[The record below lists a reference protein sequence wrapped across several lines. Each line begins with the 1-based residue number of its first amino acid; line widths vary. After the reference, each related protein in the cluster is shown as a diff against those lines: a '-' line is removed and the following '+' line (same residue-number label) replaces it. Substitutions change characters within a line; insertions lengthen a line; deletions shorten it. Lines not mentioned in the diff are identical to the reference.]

1 MKRLGS
7 LVRVGL
13 RSNFGLSLLRFRLFK
28 QKKDLWMIP
37 AVILGAAGLA
47 TTLYGYLLLIKSAF
61 GVLKPLGQEQALP
74 GFAILMGQFLI
85 LVFGLYYVISAFYFS
100 KDLETLIPLPI
111 KPFEVIL
118 SKFTI
123 ILVNEYLTMV
133 PIVLPMLVYFGI
145 LSRGG
150 AAYWV
155 NALLVY
161 LLLPIIPLGLVSII
175 VVGLMR
181 VVNFSRKKDALII
194 VGSLVLIVAG
204 LGFQV
209 YVNRAAGSNSGAN
222 PQALAS
228 FFASPDSLL
237 KQVGSKFPPSI
248 WAGKA
253 LAGGFSSSG
262 LLNLALL
269 AGVSL
274 LLFYMIL
281 VLAEK
286 LFYRGVIGLGEV
298 SGRKKSL
305 SSQEMSRRMSS
316 GRRPVRAIFWR
327 EWRVM
332 NRTPIFLINGILTA
346 FLVPLIFVLMATTGS
361 GRGDAASLLR
371 TMTMSGNPTLVI
383 LVAACFLMVC
393 GCLNGTSSSSFSR
406 EGSQFWMSKVIPVSP
421 REQVAAKFMH
431 SYLVA
436 LLGIVTAMLVLVV
449 VLRLKAVYCV
459 VALVFALVGG
469 VALTAVGMTIDLAR
483 PLLQWTNPQK
493 AIKQNLNVVF
503 ALLAEL
509 GILAVLG
516 YALNLLSKAGVSGNV
531 LLLAALAALI
541 LLSWAGYHF
550 LLRFSDR
557 RYGEIEV

>member
-1 MKRLGS
+1 MRRLGS

-28 QKKDLWMIP
+28 QKKDLWMVP
-37 AVILGAAGLA
+37 LVVLGAAGLA
-47 TTLYGYLLLIKSAF
+47 PALYGYLLLIKNAF
-61 GVLKPLGQEQALP
+61 GILKPLGQEQALP
-74 GFAILMGQFLI
+74 GFAVLIGQFLI
-85 LVFGLYYVISAFYFS
+85 LIFGLYYVISAFYFS
-100 KDLETLIPLPI
+100 KDLETLIPLPL
-111 KPFEVIL
+111 KPFEVIF

-145 LSRGG
+145 LSHAGP
-150 AAYWV
+150 AYWV

-209 YVNRAAGSNSGAN
+209 YINRAAGSNPN
-222 PQALAS
+222 PQALAD

-237 KQVGSKFPPSI
+237 KQIGSKFPPSI

-274 LLFYMIL
+274 VLFYAIL
-281 VLAEK
+281 VLAER
-286 LFYRGVIGLGEV
+286 LFYRGLIGLGEV

-316 GRRPVRAIFWR
+316 GRRPVQAIFSR
-327 EWRVM
+327 EWRIM
-332 NRTPIFLINGILTA
+332 NRTPIFLLNGILTA
-346 FLVPLIFVLMATTGS
+346 FLIPLIFVLMGTTGS
-361 GRGDAASLLR
+361 GRGDVASLLR
-371 TMTMSGNPTLVI
+371 TMTTSGNRTLVI
-383 LVAACFLMVC
+383 LFAACFLMIC
-393 GCLNGTSSSSFSR
+393 GCLNGTASSAFSR
-406 EGSQFWMSKVIPVSP
+406 EGSQFWMSKVIPVAP
-421 REQVAAKFMH
+421 REQVAAKFLH

-436 LLGIVTAMLVLVV
+436 LLGIMTAMVVLVV
-449 VLRLKAVYCV
+449 VLRLKATYCAI
-459 VALVFALVGG
+459 ALFFALVGG

-509 GILAVLG
+509 GILAIVG
-516 YALNLLSKAGVSGNV
+516 YSLNLLSKAGVSGNG
-531 LLLAALAALI
+531 LLLIALAALI
-541 LLSWAGYHF
+541 ILSWTGYHF

>member
-37 AVILGAAGLA
+37 LVILGLAGLA
-47 TTLYGYLLLIKSAF
+47 PALYGYLLLTKSAY
-61 GVLKPLGQEQALP
+61 GMLKPLGQEQALP
-74 GFAILMGQFLI
+74 GFAVLMGQFLI
-85 LVFGLYYVISAFYFS
+85 LIFGLYYVISAFYFS

-111 KPFEVIL
+111 KPFEVIF
-118 SKFTI
+118 SKFAI

-145 LSRGG
+145 LSHAGP
-150 AAYWV
+150 AYWV

-161 LLLPIIPLGLVSII
+161 LLLPIIPLCLVSVI

-209 YVNRAAGSNSGAN
+209 FINRSAGANPN
-222 PQALAS
+222 PQALAN

-253 LAGGFSSSG
+253 LARGFSNSG

-274 LLFYMIL
+274 VMFYGIL
-281 VLAEK
+281 ALSER
-286 LFYRGVIGLGEV
+286 LFYRGLIGLGEV

-316 GRRPVRAIFWR
+316 GRRPVRAVFWR
-327 EWRVM
+327 EWRIM

-346 FLVPLIFVLMATTGS
+346 FLIPLIFVLMATTGS
-361 GRGDAASLLR
+361 GRGDAAALLR
-371 TMTMSGNPTLVI
+371 TMTSSGNPALVI
-383 LVAACFLMVC
+383 LVAACFLMIC
-393 GCLNGTSSSSFSR
+393 GCLNGTSSSTFSR
-406 EGSQFWMSKVIPVSP
+406 EGGQFWMSKVIPVAP
-421 REQVAAKFMH
+421 REQVAGKFLH

-436 LLGIVTAMLVLVV
+436 LLGNLTAMVVLVV
-449 VLRLKAVYCV
+449 VLRLKATYCA
-459 VALVFALVGG
+459 VAFLFALVGG
-469 VALTAVGMTIDLAR
+469 VVLTAVGMTIDLAR

-509 GILAVLG
+509 GILAIVG
-516 YALNLLSKAGVSGNV
+516 YALNLLSKAGVSGNG
-531 LLLAALAALI
+531 LLLIALAALI
-541 LLSWAGYHF
+541 FLSWSGYHF
-550 LLRFSDR
+550 LLKFSDR
-557 RYGEIEV
+557 RYRDIEV